1 MTISNIA
8 PNEVTPNL
16 IEQEP
21 FDYKWLE
28 WLGVF
33 KTPNELLTDSSPTL
47 SLVPV
52 AGLGVRLGV
61 GYQFS
66 KLLTLRKPFI
76 H

>member
-16 IEQEP
+16 IEQEL

-33 KTPNELLTDSSPTL
+33 KTPNELLTNC
-47 SLVPV
+47 
-52 AGLGVRLGV
+52 
-61 GYQFS
+61 
-66 KLLTLRKPFI
+66 
-76 H
+76 